1 MFSVKMYILHTI
13 YNTYFVFVVSEDEEL
28 HKSNFKNL
36 HVSHVSKLGE
46 NAYPYL
52 NQN

>member
-1 MFSVKMYILHTI
+1 MFNDKIYTLHTI
-13 YNTYFVFVVSEDEEL
+13 YKAYFVFVVSEDEEL

-46 NAYPYL
+46 NAHPYL